1 MSTPRRPAQLKPEQ
15 VEMIEG
21 GADTAATSELAHTS
35 AQAIVPLGRTHE
47 EDPEVRERVLALI
60 TDEGVDT
67 IAESWV
73 SSPEESLPGVL
84 WRGFLLSEWIRRYP
98 QEAEERFAAARLAL
112 ADDEPEKAEQVAA
125 PREVRALWDE
135 VFKGSFTGDFAGVL
149 RASAR
154 LTDFLGRVQ
163 PTWISSDD
171 HPMATEVTRRDT
183 AMLRTA
189 DDFRLAGERLL
200 RGGLD

>member
-1 MSTPRRPAQLKPEQ
+1 MTTPRRPAQLKPEQ
-15 VEMIEG
+15 IELIEG
-21 GADTAATSELAHTS
+21 DADTAATSELAHTS
-35 AQAIVPLGRTHE
+35 AQAIVPLGKTRAE
-47 EDPEVRERVLALI
+47 ESGVSARVLELI
-60 TDEGVDT
+60 REEGIDM

-73 SSPEESLPGVL
+73 NSPEDSLPGVL

-98 QEAEERFAAARLAL
+98 EEVAERFAAARVAMGES
-112 ADDEPEKAEQVAA
+112 EPEKLEQVLN
-125 PREVRALWDE
+125 PREVRAKWDE
-135 VFKGSFTGDFAGVL
+135 VFVGGFAGDFADVF

-163 PTWISSDD
+163 PTWISSDE

-189 DDFRLAGERLL
+189 DEFRVAGERLVK
-200 RGGLD
+200 GLLG

>member
-35 AQAIVPLGRTHE
+35 AQAIVPVGRVHE
-47 EDPEVRERVLALI
+47 EDPEVRDRVLALI
-60 TDEGVDT
+60 ADEGVDT

-84 WRGFLLSEWIRRYP
+84 WRGFLLAEWVRRFP
-98 QEAEERFAAARLAL
+98 QEAEERYGAARLAVGEE
-112 ADDEPEKAEQVAA
+112 EPEKLEQVAT

-135 VFKGSFTGDFAGVL
+135 VFKGNFTGDFAAVL

-163 PTWISSDD
+163 PTWIASDD
-171 HPMATEVTRRDT
+171 HPLATEVTRRDT

-189 DDFRLAGERLL
+189 EEFRLAGERLL
-200 RGGLD
+200 RGALD

>member
-1 MSTPRRPAQLKPEQ
+1 MTTPRRPAQLKPEQ
-15 VEMIEG
+15 IELIEG
-21 GADTAATSELAHTS
+21 DADTAATSELAHTS
-35 AQAIVPLGRTHE
+35 AQAIVPLGKTCAE
-47 EDPEVRERVLALI
+47 ESEVSARVLELI
-60 TDEGVDT
+60 REEGIDM

-73 SSPEESLPGVL
+73 NSPDDSLPGVL

-98 QEAEERFAAARLAL
+98 EEVAERFAAARVAMGES
-112 ADDEPEKAEQVAA
+112 EPEKLEQVLN
-125 PREVRALWDE
+125 PREVRAKWDE
-135 VFKGSFTGDFAGVL
+135 VFVGGFAGDFADVL

-163 PTWISSDD
+163 PTWISSDE

-189 DDFRLAGERLL
+189 DEFRVAGERLVK
-200 RGGLD
+200 GLLG

>member
-1 MSTPRRPAQLKPEQ
+1 MTTPRRPAQLKPEQ
-15 VEMIEG
+15 IELIEG
-21 GADTAATSELAHTS
+21 DADTAATSELAHTS
-35 AQAIVPLGRTHE
+35 AQAIVPLGNTRAE
-47 EDPEVRERVLALI
+47 ESGVSARVLELI
-60 TDEGVDT
+60 REEGIDM

-73 SSPEESLPGVL
+73 NSPDDSLPGVL

-98 QEAEERFAAARLAL
+98 EEVAERFAAARVAMGES
-112 ADDEPEKAEQVAA
+112 EPEKLEQVLN
-125 PREVRALWDE
+125 PREVRAKWDE
-135 VFKGSFTGDFAGVL
+135 VFVGGFVGDFADVL

-163 PTWISSDD
+163 PTWISSDK

-189 DDFRLAGERLL
+189 DEFRVAGERLVK
-200 RGGLD
+200 GLLG